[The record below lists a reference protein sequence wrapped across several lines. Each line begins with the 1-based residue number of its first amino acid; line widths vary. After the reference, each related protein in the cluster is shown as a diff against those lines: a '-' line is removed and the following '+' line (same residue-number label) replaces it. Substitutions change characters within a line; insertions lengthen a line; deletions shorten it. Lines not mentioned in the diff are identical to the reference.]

1 MKKYIY
7 LFNSESGTLEDIFID
22 RDGNVTKNSFTG
34 ELVNDSICVALECRG
49 ALLPAAD
56 GKFYPVRNT
65 GTRFV
70 PDTLRRPAK
79 YFHEYCQQ
87 NRWFGF
93 IYYEKYTTAQL
104 NSLRNVLVNLCFA
117 YSIPHSYNNDMWTKV
132 GAPGIYSS
140 TVSKSLHTTNQL
152 HPQPELLNLLKSL

>member
-7 LFNSESGTLEDIFID
+7 IFNSETGTCGDIFID
-22 RDGNVTKNSFTG
+22 RDGNVTEHFSEG
-34 ELVNDSICVALECRG
+34 EIINDSICVELECRG

-65 GTRFV
+65 GSLFI
-70 PDTLRRPAK
+70 PDTLRQPAK

-117 YSIPHSYNNDMWTKV
+117 YNIPHCYNPDMWTKT

-140 TVSKSLHTTNQL
+140 TALKSLHTTNQV